1 MSGRPIR
8 KSAGERTNS
17 AQAAATSMLLPLI
30 ECHVLHAVSAHAL
43 SEQELAQHLVDR
55 GYKIRHPE
63 LRELFGWP
71 KHKRLG

>member
-43 SEQELAQHLVDR
+43 SEHELAQHLVDR